1 MAPEPLP
8 GTLGWPPKTAA
19 ATATTEKGDRAQ
31 KEDDDWVQVRVRV
44 QVQVLQ
50 CMMDGMDSMGARL
63 AVDWTC
69 WLPAQLA
76 MGRRVVITDQ

>member
-31 KEDDDWVQVRVRV
+31 KEDDDWVQVRV
-44 QVQVLQ
+44 LQ
-50 CMMDGMDSMGARL
+50 CMMDGMDSP
-63 AVDWTC
+63 WTGHC

>member
-31 KEDDDWVQVRVRV
+31 KEDDDWVRVRV
-44 QVQVLQ
+44 QVRVLQ
-50 CMMDGMDSMGARL
+50 CMVDGMDSMGARL

>member
-1 MAPEPLP
+1 VAPEPLP

-31 KEDDDWVQVRVRV
+31 KEDDDWVRVRV
-44 QVQVLQ
+44 QVRVLQ
-50 CMMDGMDSMGARL
+50 CMVDGMDSMGARL